1 MHTLRVHCLDVVAG
15 ARLAIVTLQ
24 TQALEVA
31 QRLSNTQIGLV
42 VVCDSDGAMAGV
54 ISKTDIVRQ
63 MGHCLGSAC
72 HTLAAD
78 LMTTEV
84 ISCERTD
91 MLHSVLIVMQ
101 THDLVHMP
109 ILNARQRP
117 VGVVNAR
124 DALRSLVA
132 ADEYEQTLLIEYVMG
147 VGYH

>member
-1 MHTLRVHCLDVVAG
+1 MHTLRVHSLDAVAG
-15 ARLAIVTLQ
+15 SRLAIVTLQ

-31 QRLSNTQIGLV
+31 QRLSDTQIGLV
-42 VVCDSDGAMAGV
+42 VVCDADGAMVGV

-78 LMTTEV
+78 LMTTAV
-84 ISCERTD
+84 ITCQRTD
-91 MLHSVLIVMQ
+91 ILHSVLAVMQ
-101 THDLVHMP
+101 AHDLVHMP
-109 ILNARQRP
+109 VLDAHHRP

-132 ADEYEQTLLIEYVMG
+132 ADEYEQALLIDYVMG